1 MFWRPYEGGPREGE
15 RPPDRKKSPPARSS
29 QLSGD
34 GDCDLVG
41 KMVVAGNG
49 WRSVR
54 LQQRPSAS
62 PARPESQPHGRSG
75 GRSVGLKQFMGIYC
89 SCLVLELAWRRRRR
103 KEKRRRGERAITA
116 APSSELASGALR
128 RRRRERERELW
139 CILEGAATKRAIA
152 VQQQCVFS
160 PSPLSS
166 EAIKK
171 KPNRRVHLHFP

>member
-1 MFWRPYEGGPREGE
+1 MQPTTISQRGRAEGGE
-15 RPPDRKKSPPARSS
+15 RPPDRKKESTAPARSS

-34 GDCDLVG
+34 GDCDPVG

-54 LQQRPSAS
+54 LQRPSAS
-62 PARPESQPHGRSG
+62 PESQPHGRSV

-103 KEKRRRGERAITA
+103 KEKRRREGYNGSTIVRVSQWSTEEKEREA
-116 APSSELASGALR
+116 
-128 RRRRERERELW
+128 ERERELW